1 MIDALHLI
9 NTRRIKR
16 QVLDGTH
23 NASCKDA
30 RLPRTQEYDDK
41 KWPPKRR
48 HDIHKG
54 ANRARDRGRRG
65 TPSVG
70 GKCETVATAFAMT
83 MSYHPPWQRFATAF
97 LVFAAVVG
105 GSEAAECTGAG
116 GPDKIQLSA
125 GYSKANL
132 PDKPEDVNLTFRITD
147 ITDIDA
153 MSNVSWFVF

>member
-1 MIDALHLI
+1 MP
-9 NTRRIKR
+9 RRE
-16 QVLDGTH
+16 
-23 NASCKDA
+23 S
-30 RLPRTQEYDDK
+30 TQESDDK

-54 ANRARDRGRRG
+54 ANRAQDRGRRG

-70 GKCETVATAFAMT
+70 GKYEIMAAAAASDPLRRLITISFFALAALVAG
-83 MSYHPPWQRFATAF
+83 RD
-97 LVFAAVVG
+97 
-105 GSEAAECTGAG
+105 AAECTGAG

-153 MSNVSWFVF
+153 MSNVS

>member
-23 NASCKDA
+23 NASCQDA
-30 RLPRTQEYDDK
+30 SLPRTKEADDK

-70 GKCETVATAFAMT
+70 GKCETVSTAVAET
-83 MSYHPPWQRFATAF
+83 MSSDAPWQRFAIAF
-97 LVFAAVVG
+97 LLFAAVVG

-116 GPDKIQLSA
+116 GPDKIQLPA

-132 PDKPEDVNLTFRITD
+132 PDKPEDVNLTFKITD

-153 MSNVSWFVF
+153 LSNVS